1 MDIDMFEREREKS
14 DGVLNT
20 FRKHC
25 TAVLHLYTSRK
36 HLYTTRKH
44 LYTTRKH
51 FYTTRKHLYTTR
63 KHFYTTRKHLY
74 TTREHLY
81 TTRKQYTGWS
91 YSLESVIAVSLAVSL
106 CSCAAV

>member
-63 KHFYTTRKHLY
+63 
-74 TTREHLY
+74 EHLY